1 MPINILMPALS
12 PTMTEGN
19 LVKWL
24 KNEGDKVKA
33 GEILAEIETDKATME
48 VEAVDEGVIGKI
60 IIQAGTENVK
70 VNELIAVLL
79 EDGEDAASIV
89 LGSLT
94 PKADVAI
101 TNELSEKASHCEKLI
116 DVVIQTTANQ
126 SGERIFAS
134 PLAKRI
140 AADKG
145 INLNTVQGSGPH
157 GRIVK
162 ADVENAKA
170 GVAQTHSNAHFANS
184 AYEDI
189 KLNGM
194 RKTIAKRLTEAKQT
208 IPHFYL
214 SIDCNLDE
222 LLSLRTKLNERPNAK
237 VKLSVNDFVV
247 RAVALALIDAPKAN
261 VTFHGDYLRQYTQ
274 ADVCVAV
281 AIDGGL
287 VTPIVKSANLKS
299 LTDIS
304 LEVKDLAERA
314 RAGKLAPEAYQGGSF
329 TISNLGMYG
338 IKNFDAIINPPQAC
352 ILAVGAGENRAV
364 VNGSEIK
371 VANMMTCTLSIDHR
385 ALDGAVGAEFL
396 KAFKTYIE
404 NPFALMS

>member
-60 IIQAGTENVK
+60 LIQAGTENVK

-79 EDGEDAASIV
+79 EDGEDASNIV
-89 LGSLT
+89 IELTT

-101 TNELSEKASHCEKLI
+101 TTELSEKASHCEKLSAVAI
-116 DVVIQTTANQ
+116 ELSPN
-126 SGERIFAS
+126 SGDRIFAS

-140 AADKG
+140 ASDKG
-145 INLNTVQGSGPH
+145 INLNTLEGSGPH
-157 GRIVK
+157 GRIIK
-162 ADVENAKA
+162 ADVENAKS
-170 GVAQTHSNAHFANS
+170 GVNQVHHTANFAS
-184 AYEDI
+184 ASFEDI

-214 SIDCNLDE
+214 SMDCCLDE
-222 LLSLRTKLNERPNAK
+222 LLNLRTKLNERPNAK

-247 RAVALALIDAPKAN
+247 RAVALALVDAPKAN
-261 VTFHGDYLRQYTQ
+261 VTFHGDYLRQYVQ

-287 VTPIVKSANLKS
+287 VTPIVKAANLKS

-314 RAGKLAPEAYQGGSF
+314 RAGKLPPEAYQGGSF

-352 ILAVGAGENRAV
+352 ILAVGVGEKRAV
-364 VNGSEIK
+364 VIGNEIK

-385 ALDGAVGAEFL
+385 ALDGAVGAEFF
-396 KAFKTYIE
+396 KAFKYYIE
-404 NPFALMS
+404 NPFALIS

>member
-60 IIQAGTENVK
+60 VIAAGTENVK

-79 EDGEDAASIV
+79 EDGEDASSIKINT
-89 LGSLT
+89 SSSPT
-94 PKADVAI
+94 AKAEPAE
-101 TNELSEKASHCEKLI
+101 TNKVPQTKSNEI
-116 DVVIQTTANQ
+116 IQVQSTN

-140 AADKG
+140 ASDKG

-157 GRIVK
+157 GRIIKV
-162 ADVENAKA
+162 DVENIKA
-170 GVAQTHSNAHFANS
+170 GSASTSSSAHFAS
-184 AYEDI
+184 AAFEDI

-214 SIDCNLDE
+214 SIDCCLDE
-222 LLSLRTKLNERPNAK
+222 LLNLRTKLNERPNTK

-247 RAVALALIDAPKAN
+247 KAVALALIDAPKAN

-287 VTPIVKSANLKS
+287 VTPIVKAANLKS

-304 LEVKDLAERA
+304 IEVKDLAERA

-338 IKNFDAIINPPQAC
+338 IKHFDAIINPPQAC
-352 ILAVGAGENRAV
+352 ILAVGAGEKRAV
-364 VNGSEIK
+364 VNSNEIK
-371 VANMMTCTLSIDHR
+371 IANMMTCTLSIDHR

-404 NPFALMS
+404 NPLGLMS

>member
-33 GEILAEIETDKATME
+33 GEVLAEIETDKATME

-60 IIQAGTENVK
+60 IIAAGTENVR

-79 EDGEDAASIV
+79 EDGEDASSIV
-89 LGSLT
+89 LDRVAPQVLAMT
-94 PKADVAI
+94 PEPTTAG
-101 TNELSEKASHCEKLI
+101 HCEERSNTA
-116 DVVIQTTANQ
+116 IQPAPN
-126 SGERIFAS
+126 SSDRIFAS

-140 AADKG
+140 ASDKG
-145 INLNTVQGSGPH
+145 VNLNTVQDSGPH

-162 ADVENAKA
+162 ADVENAKS
-170 GVAQTHSNAHFANS
+170 GVNQLHSATNFAS
-184 AYEDI
+184 ASFEDI

-214 SIDCNLDE
+214 SIDCCLDE
-222 LLSLRTKLNERPNAK
+222 LLNLRTKLNERPNAK

-287 VTPIVKSANLKS
+287 VTPIVKAANLKS

-352 ILAVGAGENRAV
+352 ILAVGAGEKRAV
-364 VNGSEIK
+364 VNGNEIK

-396 KAFKTYIE
+396 KAFKAYIE